1 MKASYGMQMVYILA
15 IVLGAV
21 GAAEVIWGFLDIMLA
36 AILIPNVI
44 AILLLSNKVKA
55 LTTEFFTS
63 DQYYKKDQKE
73 KKAKKAAA
81 RESYES

>member
-1 MKASYGMQMVYILA
+1 MHVVYILA
-15 IVLGAV
+15 VVLGAV

-44 AILLLSNKVKA
+44 AILLLSKKVKA

-63 DQYYKKDQKE
+63 DKYYIKDQKE
-73 KKAKKAAA
+73 KKQNKAKKAATA
-81 RESYES
+81 DR